1 MFGFRFKDFKIKFSF
16 RSDLFHTALDM
27 LATLIHS
34 TLVTDSQSE
43 RDENKKLHTNLMKK
57 LRKELADKNSA
68 TIKLV
73 RQLIQLAK
81 PACSNSCEVIAC
93 EPVGSL
99 LDTKVNFLSFILNSI
114 ALIIFSSAGSS
125 HNREGTC

>member
-1 MFGFRFKDFKIKFSF
+1 M
-16 RSDLFHTALDM
+16 FHTALDM

-34 TLVTDSQSE
+34 TLVTDNQSE

-57 LRKELADKNSA
+57 LRKELADKNSP

-73 RQLIQLAK
+73 RQLVQLAK
-81 PACSNSCEVIAC
+81 PACVNNCEIIAC

-99 LDTKVNFLSFILNSI
+99 MDTKVSF
-114 ALIIFSSAGSS
+114 
-125 HNREGTC
+125 